1 MQSEDEKKA
10 EVVRKAD
17 NNKEQATKE
26 QRENKNMILNK
37 NENTENTKS
46 EGEANNRE
54 QNVGEIIED
63 DKVPVEIANTQI
75 KAKQQDKDVAA
86 NKTSNNQQQKETTGN
101 AERKKVEE
109 SNDSDS
115 EQQGKDDKT
124 YNFRSTSTREKIEMK
139 KRGKEDNIN
148 SELAQEKSTDIN
160 NRDACPVCNRPVK
173 TGVECGI
180 CSRWFHY
187 KCEGTTEER
196 VLEEYPQKIHYICK
210 KDKEQK

>member
-75 KAKQQDKDVAA
+75 KAKQQDKDVVA
-86 NKTSNNQQQKETTGN
+86 NKT
-101 AERKKVEE
+101 
-109 SNDSDS
+109 
-115 EQQGKDDKT
+115 
-124 YNFRSTSTREKIEMK
+124 
-139 KRGKEDNIN
+139 
-148 SELAQEKSTDIN
+148 
-160 NRDACPVCNRPVK
+160 
-173 TGVECGI
+173 
-180 CSRWFHY
+180 
-187 KCEGTTEER
+187 
-196 VLEEYPQKIHYICK
+196 
-210 KDKEQK
+210 